1 MLTKAMTSSALPQ
14 ILMWEDNVA
23 KMILQRAHTHLAI
36 VMSQAHLALTVLFN
50 IML

>member
-23 KMILQRAHTHLAI
+23 KIILQRAHTHQAI
-36 VMSQAHLALTVLFN
+36 VMNQAHLALAVLFN
-50 IML
+50 TML